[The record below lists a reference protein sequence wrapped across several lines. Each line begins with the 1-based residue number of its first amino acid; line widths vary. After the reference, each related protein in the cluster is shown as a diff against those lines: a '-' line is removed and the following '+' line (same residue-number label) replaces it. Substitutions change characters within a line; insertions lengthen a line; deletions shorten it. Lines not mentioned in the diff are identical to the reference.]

1 MSILPSASIQGLFP
15 AKITSLDDLPVY
27 QENKEVTGYG
37 SLVEVPAPGFMFT
50 PSPVVE
56 SGGAPLSSPTV
67 AKRPMVPQLIKGAVT
82 TARGF
87 SGMVSSSGGVVVKST
102 LVQEENT
109 GGPRVQIDH
118 VVVMG
123 TGPDDACNAFEAN
136 PFKPESAYGGVGSD
150 LGWAP
155 WHPIFFFLLHSL
167 LCYIPHFLPPF
178 LPPCTLFN
186 SSLFLT
192 KQCASDAGK

>member
-87 SGMVSSSGGVVVKST
+87 SGMVSSSGGAVVKST

-136 PFKPESAYGGVGSD
+136 PFKPESAWGWVGSD

-155 WHPIFFFLLHSL
+155 WHPSLCFTPSYSLSLTFSL
-167 LCYIPHFLPPF
+167 LFFSFP
-178 LPPCTLFN
+178 LFT
-186 SSLFLT
+186 FTT

>member
-87 SGMVSSSGGVVVKST
+87 SGMVSSSGGAVVKST
-102 LVQEENT
+102 LVQEDNT

-136 PFKPESAYGGVGSD
+136 PFKPESAWGCLDGWGS
-150 LGWAP
+150 LMP
-155 WHPIFFFLLHSL
+155 FVSL
-167 LCYIPHFLPPF
+167 PKCL
-178 LPPCTLFN
+178 
-186 SSLFLT
+186 SLT
-192 KQCASDAGK
+192 S